1 MCYSDR
7 GVLLNNQLRSVLDCI
22 RFSSFD
28 RLEIVSSAVIT
39 LLVGDEVR
47 IVVTAIREGGI
58 DLATRHF
65 ITRCRSLPFSAPSK
79 CYDLSLVGGKIR

>member
-1 MCYSDR
+1 M
-7 GVLLNNQLRSVLDCI
+7 NNQLRSVSDCN

-47 IVVTAIREGGI
+47 IVVTAIR
-58 DLATRHF
+58 LATPHY
-65 ITRCRSLPFSAPSK
+65 K
-79 CYDLSLVGGKIR
+79 V

>member
-7 GVLLNNQLRSVLDCI
+7 GVLLNNQLRSVSDCI
-22 RFSSFD
+22 LFFSFD

-58 DLATRHF
+58 DLATPHYK
-65 ITRCRSLPFSAPSK
+65 A
-79 CYDLSLVGGKIR
+79 

>member
-1 MCYSDR
+1 M
-7 GVLLNNQLRSVLDCI
+7 NNQLRSVSDCI

-47 IVVTAIREGGI
+47 IVVTAIRLPPSYTSLQGV
-58 DLATRHF
+58 DLY
-65 ITRCRSLPFSAPSK
+65 RSRRQANVMTSAW
-79 CYDLSLVGGKIR
+79 

>member
-1 MCYSDR
+1 M
-7 GVLLNNQLRSVLDCI
+7 NNQLRSVLDCI

-28 RLEIVSSAVIT
+28 RLEIVPSAVIT

-47 IVVTAIREGGI
+47 FVVTAIR
-58 DLATRHF
+58 LPPLHL

-79 CYDLSLVGGKIR
+79 CHDLSLVR

>member
-7 GVLLNNQLRSVLDCI
+7 GVLLNNQLRSGPDCI
-22 RFSSFD
+22 SFSSFD

-47 IVVTAIREGGI
+47 IVVTAIREGG
-58 DLATRHF
+58 T
-65 ITRCRSLPFSAPSK
+65 S
-79 CYDLSLVGGKIR
+79 

>member
-7 GVLLNNQLRSVLDCI
+7 GVLLNQLRSVSDCI

-28 RLEIVSSAVIT
+28 RLDIVSSAVIT
-39 LLVGDEVR
+39 FLVGDGVR

-58 DLATRHF
+58 DLATPHY
-65 ITRCRSLPFSAPSK
+65 K
-79 CYDLSLVGGKIR
+79 V